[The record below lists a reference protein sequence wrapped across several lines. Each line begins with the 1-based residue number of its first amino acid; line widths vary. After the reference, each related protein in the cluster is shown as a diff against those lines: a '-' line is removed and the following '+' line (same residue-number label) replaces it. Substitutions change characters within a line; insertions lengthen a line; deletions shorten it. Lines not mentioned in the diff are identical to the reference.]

1 MIKITTEV
9 MLVWSKIML
18 ALPDSKL
25 FLKTKVLSSNKVK
38 ERVIENFSRLGV
50 GRTRLILEGWSPRA
64 ELLKSYQRVDI
75 TLDPF
80 PYPGGTTSAESL
92 WMGVPVLT
100 MEGKNFLSRVG
111 ETIVKNAG
119 YENWVASSIDDY
131 VLKAIN
137 FSTDL
142 ESLSSTRLGM
152 RESLM
157 GSPLFDAEVFA
168 RDLEAAIVGMSE
180 ASARTGK

>member
-1 MIKITTEV
+1 
-9 MLVWSKIML
+9 
-18 ALPDSKL
+18 
-25 FLKTKVLSSNKVK
+25 
-38 ERVIENFSRLGV
+38 
-50 GRTRLILEGWSPRA
+50 
-64 ELLKSYQRVDI
+64 
-75 TLDPF
+75 
-80 PYPGGTTSAESL
+80 
-92 WMGVPVLT
+92 MGVPVLT